1 MFRRANLETL
11 PNEVLLYIFS
21 HLSWFDMLISLWSL
35 NIRFNSLVCSTL
47 SINDN
52 QLTLGLSYHKC
63 SALFQLILKSS
74 FLRSSIQQVHCDEEN
89 SMTSDN
95 IYQWLLNDK
104 KILYF
109 PNLKSLSLIRCQ
121 GFTEPAFQCLFHLIE
136 NQLDEFA
143 LTFGEA
149 IFRSRLNTRNYLSKI
164 SDVGK

>member
-63 SALFQLILKSS
+63 STLFQLILKSS
-74 FLRSSIQQVHCDEEN
+74 FLRSSIQHVHCDEEN

-95 IYQWLLNDK
+95 IYQWLFNDK
-104 KILYF
+104 TILHF

-121 GFTEPAFQCLFHLIE
+121 KLTEPAFRCLFHLIE

-143 LTFGEA
+143 LTFSGA
-149 IFRSRLNTRNYLSKI
+149 IFGYRLLERNYLSKI